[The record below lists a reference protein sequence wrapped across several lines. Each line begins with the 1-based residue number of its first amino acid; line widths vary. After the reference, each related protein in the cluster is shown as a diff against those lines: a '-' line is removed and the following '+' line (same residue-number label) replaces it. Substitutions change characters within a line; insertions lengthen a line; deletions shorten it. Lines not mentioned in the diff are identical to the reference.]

1 MLQKLTISNYALIT
15 KTVIDFKKEFTVITG
30 ETGAGKSIIF
40 GAIELLIGARS
51 TNKILKDPNS
61 KCIVEGIF
69 SLNEQVLEQLVK
81 MDLDIEEDLII
92 RREIRKNGSSRSFIN
107 DSPVKLDQLK
117 LISKYI
123 IEINGQHLINKMGSL
138 NFKYDFIDSFLD
150 DKTTLINYK
159 NAFLKYSKSLERQ
172 KIIVEKVDV
181 LNEKK
186 DFLKFQL
193 DELSNYDFQNWDEE
207 AIQNDYKIAAN
218 QDEINDILEKI
229 NNIYSSN
236 NGLRDLFGDLNSQAI
251 DLKTNLQ
258 DFTSISDRID
268 SIKIEL
274 EDVFHE
280 INQNFSNLSA
290 DKKNLHELDQQL
302 RQINFLLKK
311 FNVADLK
318 SLIQK
323 RDIFKKELSELS
335 EMDLELKEVN
345 NLVESNKKQCLETGN
360 KLFKLRS
367 LNISTIEKKINK
379 VLKTLSMGHA
389 NFKIELI
396 ENSFITEYGTD
407 QIYLLIS
414 VNNNP
419 KFSPLHQFSSG
430 GELSRIALAMKYI
443 SSSFNK
449 ISTLIFDE
457 IDSGISGKVA
467 SEVGSLLQ
475 EISTS
480 SQVINITHLPQVAAI
495 AKHHLNVNKKVI
507 AGEMESSISYL
518 SKDDRIQVL
527 AKMLGGDKTGEAA
540 LNNALELLN

>member
-117 LISKYI
+117 LISQYI

-396 ENSFITEYGTD
+396 ENSSITDYGTD

>member
-117 LISKYI
+117 LISQYI

-367 LNISTIEKKINK
+367 LNISNIEKKINK

>member
-1 MLQKLTISNYALIT
+1 VLQKLSISNYALIS

-40 GAIELLIGARS
+40 GAMELLIGARS
-51 TNKILKDPNS
+51 SNKILKDPTS
-61 KCIVEGIF
+61 KCVVEGVF
-69 SLNEQVLEQLVK
+69 SLNEQVIKQLVL
-81 MDLDIEEDLII
+81 MDLDIEDVLII
-92 RREIRKNGSSRSFIN
+92 RREIRQNGSSRSFIN

-117 LISKYI
+117 LISQYI

-138 NFKYDFIDSFLD
+138 NFKYDFLDSFLD
-150 DKTTLINYK
+150 KKNTLVNYK
-159 NAFLKYSKSLERQ
+159 NAYLNYSKSLERQ
-172 KIIVEKVDV
+172 KLIIQKVDV

-218 QDEINDILEKI
+218 RDEINDILEKI

-236 NGLRDLFGDLNSQAI
+236 NGLRYLFGDLNSQST
-251 DLKTNLQ
+251 DLKTHLK
-258 DFTSISDRID
+258 DFSSISDRID
-268 SIKIEL
+268 SISIEL

-280 INQNFSNLSA
+280 INQNFTTLSP
-290 DKKNLHELDQQL
+290 DKKNLQELDQQL

-311 FNVADLK
+311 FNVTDLK
-318 SLIQK
+318 SLFLK
-323 RDIFKKELSELS
+323 SEIFKKELSELS
-335 EMDLELKEVN
+335 EMDLELSEIN
-345 NLVESNKKQCLETGN
+345 NLVESNKNLCMEIGYE
-360 KLFKLRS
+360 LFKLRS
-367 LNISTIEKKINK
+367 QKTSIIEKKISE
-379 VLKTLSMGHA
+379 VLKALSMGHA

-396 ENSFITEYGTD
+396 ENNSITEHGTD
-407 QIYLLIS
+407 QINLLIS
-414 VNNNP
+414 VNNSP
-419 KFSPLHQFSSG
+419 KFFPLHQFSSG

-443 SSSFNK
+443 SCSFNK

-475 EISTS
+475 DISTF

-495 AKHHLNVNKKVI
+495 AKYHLNVNKKEI
-507 AGEMESSISYL
+507 AGDMESSINYL
-518 SKDDRIQVL
+518 SKEDRVQVL
-527 AKMLGGDKTGEAA
+527 AKMLGGDKTGKAA

>member
-1 MLQKLTISNYALIT
+1 VLQKLSISNYALIS

-40 GAIELLIGARS
+40 GAMELLIGARS
-51 TNKILKDPNS
+51 SNKILKDPTS
-61 KCIVEGIF
+61 KCVVEGVF
-69 SLNEQVLEQLVK
+69 SLNEQVIKQLVL
-81 MDLDIEEDLII
+81 MDLDIEDVLII
-92 RREIRKNGSSRSFIN
+92 RREIRQNGSSRSFIN

-117 LISKYI
+117 LISQYI

-138 NFKYDFIDSFLD
+138 NFKYDFLDSFLD
-150 DKTTLINYK
+150 KKNTLVNYK
-159 NAFLKYSKSLERQ
+159 NAYLSYSKSLERQ
-172 KIIVEKVDV
+172 KLIIQKVDV

-193 DELSNYDFQNWDEE
+193 DELSNYDFQNWNEE

-218 QDEINDILEKI
+218 RDEINDILEKI

-236 NGLRDLFGDLNSQAI
+236 NGLRYLFGDLNSQST
-251 DLKTNLQ
+251 DLKTHLK
-258 DFTSISDRID
+258 DFSSISDRID
-268 SIKIEL
+268 SISIEL

-280 INQNFSNLSA
+280 INQNFTTLSP
-290 DKKNLHELDQQL
+290 DKKNLQELDQQL

-311 FNVADLK
+311 FNVTDLK
-318 SLIQK
+318 SLVLK
-323 RDIFKKELSELS
+323 SEIFKKELFELS
-335 EMDLELKEVN
+335 EMDLELSEIN
-345 NLVESNKKQCLETGN
+345 NLVESNKNLCMEIGYE
-360 KLFKLRS
+360 LFKLRS
-367 LNISTIEKKINK
+367 QKTSIIEKKISK

-396 ENSFITEYGTD
+396 ENNSITEHGTD
-407 QIYLLIS
+407 QINLLIS
-414 VNNNP
+414 VNNSP
-419 KFSPLHQFSSG
+419 KFFPLHQFSSG

-443 SSSFNK
+443 SCSFNK

-475 EISTS
+475 EISTF

-495 AKHHLNVNKKVI
+495 AKYHLNVNKKEI
-507 AGEMESSISYL
+507 AGDMESSINYL
-518 SKDDRIQVL
+518 SKEDRVQVL
-527 AKMLGGDKTGEAA
+527 AKMLGGDKTGKAA

>member
-1 MLQKLTISNYALIT
+1 VLQKLTISNYALIT

-117 LISKYI
+117 LISQYI

-367 LNISTIEKKINK
+367 LNISNIEKKINK

-396 ENSFITEYGTD
+396 ENSSITDYGTD

>member
-1 MLQKLTISNYALIT
+1 VLQKLTISNYALIT

-117 LISKYI
+117 LISQYI

-467 SEVGSLLQ
+467 SEVGSLLH

>member
-117 LISKYI
+117 HISQYI

-150 DKTTLINYK
+150 DKTTLVNYK

-172 KIIVEKVDV
+172 KIIVKKVDV

-236 NGLRDLFGDLNSQAI
+236 NGLRDLLGDLNSQAI

-258 DFTSISDRID
+258 DFTSISDRIY

-280 INQNFSNLSA
+280 IHQNFSNLST
-290 DKKNLHELDQQL
+290 DKKNLYELDQQL

-318 SLIQK
+318 SLILK

-345 NLVESNKKQCLETGN
+345 NLVESNKKLCLETGN

-396 ENSFITEYGTD
+396 ENSSITEHGTD

-518 SKDDRIQVL
+518 SKEDRIQVL

>member
-15 KTVIDFKKEFTVITG
+15 KTVIDFKKEFSVITG

-117 LISKYI
+117 LISQYI

-367 LNISTIEKKINK
+367 LNKSNIEKKINK

-396 ENSFITEYGTD
+396 ENSSITEYGTD

>member
-15 KTVIDFKKEFTVITG
+15 KTVIDFKKEFSVITG

-117 LISKYI
+117 LISQYI

-396 ENSFITEYGTD
+396 ENSSITEYGTD

>member
-117 LISKYI
+117 HISQYI

-150 DKTTLINYK
+150 DKTTLVKYK

-172 KIIVEKVDV
+172 KIIVKKVDV

-236 NGLRDLFGDLNSQAI
+236 NGLRDLLGDLNSQAV

-280 INQNFSNLSA
+280 IHQNFSNLST

-318 SLIQK
+318 SLILK

-345 NLVESNKKQCLETGN
+345 NLVESNKKLCLETGN

-396 ENSFITEYGTD
+396 ENSSITEYGTD

>member
-1 MLQKLTISNYALIT
+1 VLQKLTISNYALIT

-117 LISKYI
+117 LISQYI

-360 KLFKLRS
+360 KLFKLRL

-396 ENSFITEYGTD
+396 ENSSITEYGTD

>member
-1 MLQKLTISNYALIT
+1 MLQKLRISNYALIS
-15 KTVIDFKKEFTVITG
+15 KTVIDFKKGFTVITG

-40 GAIELLIGARS
+40 GAIELLVGARS
-51 TNKILKDPNS
+51 SNKILKDPNL
-61 KCIVEGIF
+61 KCVVEGVF
-69 SLNEQVLEQLVK
+69 SLNEQVLKQLVK

-92 RREIRKNGSSRSFIN
+92 RREVRKNGSSRSFIN

-117 LISKYI
+117 FISQYI

-138 NFKYDFIDSFLD
+138 SFKYGFLDSFLD
-150 DKTTLINYK
+150 KK
-159 NAFLKYSKSLERQ
+159 NVLVDYNNSYLNYSKSLERQ
-172 KIIVEKVDV
+172 KLIVKKVDV

-218 QDEINDILEKI
+218 QDEINDILKKI

-236 NGLRDLFGDLNSQAI
+236 NSLRDLLGDLNSQAI
-251 DLKTNLQ
+251 DLKTHLK
-258 DFTSISDRID
+258 DFTSISDRIH

-280 INQNFSNLSA
+280 INQNFSSLSA

-311 FNVADLK
+311 FNVTDLK
-318 SLIQK
+318 SLILK
-323 RDIFKKELSELS
+323 RDLFNKELSELS
-335 EMDLELKEVN
+335 EMDLELKEIN
-345 NLVESNKKQCLETGN
+345 NLVEYNKKLCLETGS
-360 KLFKLRS
+360 KLFKLRFQKTS
-367 LNISTIEKKINK
+367 IIEKKINK

-389 NFKIELI
+389 NFKIEI
-396 ENSFITEYGTD
+396 IDNCSITEHGID
-407 QIYLLIS
+407 QLNLLIS

-419 KFSPLHQFSSG
+419 MFSPLHQFSSG

-475 EISTS
+475 EISSS
-480 SQVINITHLPQVAAI
+480 SQVVNITHLPQVAAI
-495 AKHHLNVNKKVI
+495 AKYHLNVNKKEI
-507 AGEMESSISYL
+507 AGEMESSINYL

-527 AKMLGGDKTGEAA
+527 AKMLGGDKTGRAA

>member
-1 MLQKLTISNYALIT
+1 MLQKLSISNYALIT
-15 KTVIDFKKEFTVITG
+15 KTVINFKKEFTVITG

-117 LISKYI
+117 HISQYI

-138 NFKYDFIDSFLD
+138 NFKYDFIDSFFD
-150 DKTTLINYK
+150 NKTTLVNYK

-172 KIIVEKVDV
+172 KIIVKKVDV

-236 NGLRDLFGDLNSQAI
+236 NGLRDLLGDLNSQAI

-280 INQNFSNLSA
+280 INQNFSNLST

-318 SLIQK
+318 SLILK

-345 NLVESNKKQCLETGN
+345 NLVESNKKLCLETGN

-396 ENSFITEYGTD
+396 ENSSITEYGTD

>member
-1 MLQKLTISNYALIT
+1 MLQKLTISNYALIS
-15 KTVIDFKKEFTVITG
+15 KSVIDFKKEFTVITG

-51 TNKILKDPNS
+51 SNKLLKDPNS
-61 KCIVEGIF
+61 KCVVEGIF
-69 SLNEQVLEQLVK
+69 SLNEQVLKQLVK

-117 LISKYI
+117 FISQYI

-138 NFKYDFIDSFLD
+138 NFKYDFLDSFLD
-150 DKTTLINYK
+150 KKIALVTYK
-159 NAFLKYSKSLERQ
+159 NAYLNYTKSLQRQ
-172 KIIVEKVDV
+172 KIIVKKVDV

-207 AIQNDYKIAAN
+207 SIQNDYKIAAN

-236 NGLRDLFGDLNSQAI
+236 SGLRDLFGDLNSQAI
-251 DLKTNLQ
+251 DLNTHLQ
-258 DFTSISDRID
+258 DFTSISERID

-280 INQNFSNLSA
+280 INQNFSNLST
-290 DKKNLHELDQQL
+290 DKKNLYELDQQL

-311 FNVADLK
+311 FNVTDLK
-318 SLIQK
+318 SLVLK

-345 NLVESNKKQCLETGN
+345 NLVESNKKLCLSIGN
-360 KLFKLRS
+360 ELFNLRS
-367 LNISTIEKKINK
+367 QKTSIIEKKINK

-389 NFKIELI
+389 NFKIELV
-396 ENSFITEYGTD
+396 ENNSITEYGTD
-407 QIYLLIS
+407 QINLLIS
-414 VNNNP
+414 INNNP

-475 EISTS
+475 EISSS

-495 AKHHLNVNKKVI
+495 AKYHLNVNKKEI
-507 AGEMESSISYL
+507 AGEMESSINYL

>member
-117 LISKYI
+117 LISQYI

-335 EMDLELKEVN
+335 EMDLELNEVN

-367 LNISTIEKKINK
+367 LNISTMEKKINK

-389 NFKIELI
+389 NFKIELT
-396 ENSFITEYGTD
+396 ENNSITDYGTD
-407 QIYLLIS
+407 QINLLIS

-419 KFSPLHQFSSG
+419 KFAPLHQFSSG

-495 AKHHLNVNKKVI
+495 AKYHLNVNKKVI

>member
-1 MLQKLTISNYALIT
+1 MLQQLRISNYALIS

-51 TNKILKDPNS
+51 SNKILKDTNS
-61 KCIVEGIF
+61 KCVVEGIF
-69 SLNEQVLEQLVK
+69 SINEQVLKQLVK

-117 LISKYI
+117 HISQYI

-138 NFKYDFIDSFLD
+138 KFKYDFLDSFLD
-150 DKTTLINYK
+150 KKNALVNYK
-159 NAFLKYSKSLERQ
+159 NAYLNYSKSLERQ
-172 KIIVEKVDV
+172 KIIVKKVDV

-193 DELSNYDFQNWDEE
+193 DELSNYDFHNWDEE
-207 AIQNDYKIAAN
+207 SIQNDYKIAAN
-218 QDEINDILEKI
+218 QDEINDILERI

-367 LNISTIEKKINK
+367 LNISNIEKKINK

-396 ENSFITEYGTD
+396 ENSSITEYGTD

>member
-51 TNKILKDPNS
+51 SNKILKDPNS
-61 KCIVEGIF
+61 KCVVEGVF
-69 SLNEQVLEQLVK
+69 SLNEQVLKHLVK

-117 LISKYI
+117 FISQYI

-138 NFKYDFIDSFLD
+138 NFKYDFLDSFLD
-150 DKTTLINYK
+150 KKNTLLTYK
-159 NAFLKYSKSLERQ
+159 NAYLNYSKSLVRQ
-172 KIIVEKVDV
+172 KKIVKKVDV

-193 DELSNYDFQNWDEE
+193 DELSNHDFQNWNEE

-236 NGLRDLFGDLNSQAI
+236 SGLRDLFGDLNFQAI
-251 DLKTNLQ
+251 DLKTHLQ
-258 DFTSISDRID
+258 DFTSISERID

-290 DKKNLHELDQQL
+290 DKKNLQELDQQL

-311 FNVADLK
+311 FNVTDLK
-318 SLIQK
+318 SLVLK

-335 EMDLELKEVN
+335 EMDIELKEVN
-345 NLVESNKKQCLETGN
+345 NLVESNKKLCLEIGN
-360 KLFKLRS
+360 DLFKLRTEK
-367 LNISTIEKKINK
+367 ISIIEKK
-379 VLKTLSMGHA
+379 
-389 NFKIELI
+389 
-396 ENSFITEYGTD
+396 
-407 QIYLLIS
+407 
-414 VNNNP
+414 
-419 KFSPLHQFSSG
+419 
-430 GELSRIALAMKYI
+430 
-443 SSSFNK
+443 
-449 ISTLIFDE
+449 
-457 IDSGISGKVA
+457 
-467 SEVGSLLQ
+467 
-475 EISTS
+475 
-480 SQVINITHLPQVAAI
+480 
-495 AKHHLNVNKKVI
+495 
-507 AGEMESSISYL
+507 
-518 SKDDRIQVL
+518 
-527 AKMLGGDKTGEAA
+527 DK
-540 LNNALELLN
+540 

>member
-117 LISKYI
+117 HISQYI

-150 DKTTLINYK
+150 DKTTLVNYK

-172 KIIVEKVDV
+172 KIIVKKVDV

-236 NGLRDLFGDLNSQAI
+236 NGLRDLLGDLNSQAI

-258 DFTSISDRID
+258 DFTSISERIY

-280 INQNFSNLSA
+280 IHQNFSNLST

-318 SLIQK
+318 SLILK

-345 NLVESNKKQCLETGN
+345 NLVESNKKLCLETGN

-396 ENSFITEYGTD
+396 ENSSITEYGTD

-495 AKHHLNVNKKVI
+495 AKHHLNVNKKII

>member
-1 MLQKLTISNYALIT
+1 MLQKLTISNYALIS

-51 TNKILKDPNS
+51 SNKILKNPNS
-61 KCIVEGIF
+61 KCVVEGIF
-69 SLNEQVLEQLVK
+69 SLNEQVLKQLVK

-117 LISKYI
+117 FISQYI

-138 NFKYDFIDSFLD
+138 NFKYDFLDSFLD
-150 DKTTLINYK
+150 KKNSLVTYK
-159 NAFLKYSKSLERQ
+159 NAYLNYSKSLERQ
-172 KIIVEKVDV
+172 KIIVKKVDV

-207 AIQNDYKIAAN
+207 TIQNDYKIAAN

-236 NGLRDLFGDLNSQAI
+236 SGLRDLLGDLHSQAI
-251 DLKTNLQ
+251 DLKTHIQ
-258 DFTSISDRID
+258 DFTSISERID

-274 EDVFHE
+274 EDVFYE
-280 INQNFSNLSA
+280 INQNFSNLSP
-290 DKKNLHELDQQL
+290 DTKNLHELDQQL

-311 FNVADLK
+311 FNVTDLK
-318 SLIQK
+318 SLVLK

-345 NLVESNKKQCLETGN
+345 NLVDSNKKLCLEIG
-360 KLFKLRS
+360 KELFKLRS
-367 LNISTIEKKINK
+367 KKTSIIEKKINK

-389 NFKIELI
+389 NFKIELL
-396 ENSFITEYGTD
+396 ENNSISEHGTD
-407 QIYLLIS
+407 QINLLIS

-495 AKHHLNVNKKVI
+495 AKHHLNVNKKEI
-507 AGEMESSISYL
+507 AGEMESNITYL

>member
-117 LISKYI
+117 LISQYI

-367 LNISTIEKKINK
+367 LNKSNIEKKINK

-396 ENSFITEYGTD
+396 ENSSITEYGTD

>member
-1 MLQKLTISNYALIT
+1 MLQKLSISNYALIS

-51 TNKILKDPNS
+51 SNKILKDPTS
-61 KCIVEGIF
+61 KCVVEGVF
-69 SLNEQVLEQLVK
+69 SLNEQVIKQLVL
-81 MDLDIEEDLII
+81 MDLDIEDDLII
-92 RREIRKNGSSRSFIN
+92 RREIRQNGSSRSFIN

-117 LISKYI
+117 LISQYI
-123 IEINGQHLINKMGSL
+123 IEINGQHLIIKMGSL
-138 NFKYDFIDSFLD
+138 NFKYDFLDSFLD
-150 DKTTLINYK
+150 KKNTLVKYK
-159 NAFLKYSKSLERQ
+159 NAYSSYSKSLERQ
-172 KIIVEKVDV
+172 KLIIQKVDV

-218 QDEINDILEKI
+218 RDEINDILEKI

-236 NGLRDLFGDLNSQAI
+236 NGLRYLFGDLNSQST
-251 DLKTNLQ
+251 DLKTHLK
-258 DFTSISDRID
+258 DFSSISDRID
-268 SIKIEL
+268 SISIEL

-280 INQNFSNLSA
+280 INQNFTTLSA
-290 DKKNLHELDQQL
+290 DKKNLQELDQQL

-311 FNVADLK
+311 FNVTDLK
-318 SLIQK
+318 SLVLK
-323 RDIFKKELSELS
+323 SEIFKKELSELS
-335 EMDLELKEVN
+335 EMDLELSEIN
-345 NLVESNKKQCLETGN
+345 NLVESNKNLCMEIGYD
-360 KLFKLRS
+360 LFKLRS
-367 LNISTIEKKINK
+367 QKTSIIEKKISK

-396 ENSFITEYGTD
+396 ENNSITEHGTD
-407 QIYLLIS
+407 QINLLIS
-414 VNNNP
+414 VNNSP
-419 KFSPLHQFSSG
+419 KFFPLHQFSSG

-443 SSSFNK
+443 SCSFNK

-475 EISTS
+475 DISTF

-495 AKHHLNVNKKVI
+495 AKYHLNVNKKEI
-507 AGEMESSISYL
+507 AGDMESSINYL
-518 SKDDRIQVL
+518 SKEDRVQVL
-527 AKMLGGDKTGEAA
+527 AKMLGGDKTGKAA

>member
-1 MLQKLTISNYALIT
+1 VLQKLTISNYALIT

-40 GAIELLIGARS
+40 GAIELLIGSRS

-117 LISKYI
+117 LISQYI

-396 ENSFITEYGTD
+396 ENSSITEYGTD

-419 KFSPLHQFSSG
+419 NFSPLHQFSSG

>member
-61 KCIVEGIF
+61 KCVVEGIF
-69 SLNEQVLEQLVK
+69 SLNEQVLKQLVK

-117 LISKYI
+117 LISQYI

-138 NFKYDFIDSFLD
+138 NFKYDFLDSFLD
-150 DKTTLINYK
+150 DKTTLVNYK
-159 NAFLKYSKSLERQ
+159 NSFLKYSKSIERQ
-172 KIIVEKVDV
+172 KIIVEKVAV

-280 INQNFSNLSA
+280 INQNFSNLST

-318 SLIQK
+318 SLILK

-335 EMDLELKEVN
+335 EMDFELKEVN
-345 NLVESNKKQCLETGN
+345 NLVESNKKLCLKTGN
-360 KLFKLRS
+360 ELFKLRS

-396 ENSFITEYGTD
+396 ENSSITEYGTD

-518 SKDDRIQVL
+518 SKEDRIQVL

>member
-1 MLQKLTISNYALIT
+1 MLQKLRISNYALIS

-51 TNKILKDPNS
+51 SNKILKDTNS
-61 KCIVEGIF
+61 KCVVEGIF
-69 SLNEQVLEQLVK
+69 SINEQVLKQLVK

-117 LISKYI
+117 LISQYI

-335 EMDLELKEVN
+335 EMDLELKEVY

-396 ENSFITEYGTD
+396 ENSSITEYGTD

>member
-117 LISKYI
+117 HISQYI

-150 DKTTLINYK
+150 DKTTLVNYK

-172 KIIVEKVDV
+172 KIIVKKVDV

-236 NGLRDLFGDLNSQAI
+236 NGLRDLLGDLNSQAI

-280 INQNFSNLSA
+280 IHQNFSNLST
-290 DKKNLHELDQQL
+290 DKKNLYELDQQL

-318 SLIQK
+318 SLILK

-345 NLVESNKKQCLETGN
+345 NLVESNKKLCLETGN

-396 ENSFITEYGTD
+396 ENSSITEHGTD